1 MDKLEKIGRAEA
13 YFKKMGY
20 ALGFT
25 SPKRGV
31 DLIVFPREEGGK
43 GGATAV
49 FVACMETKR
58 YFPLNPF
65 GGTKT
70 RMTRFEALSKGAKAW
85 IDEVGWQGKVRYDS
99 VTFNQD
105 GALDH
110 IENAGYDHGTKT
122 ISHTVCGSLV
132 ISSEK

>member
-1 MDKLEKIGRAEA
+1 MKLRERIELAKA

-20 ALGFT
+20 VITYT

-31 DLIVFPREEGGK
+31 DLIVFPREDGGK
-43 GGATAV
+43 GWATAV

-58 YFPLNPF
+58 NFPLNPF

-99 VTFNQD
+99 VTFNSE

-110 IENAGYDHGTKT
+110 MENAGYIYGTKT
-122 ISHTVCGSLV
+122 VSHTVCGSLV